1 MKQKLLF
8 GILIFSIIGV
18 ILSGYLTKVHYTN
31 SSICDIN
38 SQYSCSKVS
47 QSIFAEVKNI
57 PVSVFGVLVYSILGI
72 IAFGRY
78 KINQKIDPNKGGL
91 IYQVTHHKLLL
102 VIAIP
107 ALLFSFYLT
116 YAEFFIVKVKCV
128 LCLVSQGTILG
139 IALMGYKY
147 HQLEKN
153 SLPKSNLT
161 KQI

>member
-1 MKQKLLF
+1 MKQKLLL
-8 GILIFSIIGV
+8 GIILLSIIGV
-18 ILSGYLTKVHYTN
+18 IISGYLVKVHYTN

-38 SQYSCSKVS
+38 DIFSCSTVS
-47 QSIFAEVKNI
+47 QSIFAEIKGV
-57 PVSVFGVLVYSILGI
+57 PVAIFGMLVYSILGI
-72 IAFGRY
+72 IAFGKYR
-78 KINQKIDPNKGGL
+78 INKKVDVNQNEIVYL
-91 IYQVTHHKLLL
+91 FTHHKLLL
-102 VIAIP
+102 SIAIP

-116 YAEFFIVKVKCV
+116 YAEFFIVKVKCI

-153 SLPKSNLT
+153 SLPKSSLT